1 MMNKWKKIKCFY
13 NIRVH
18 VWDLGCYY
26 QTTSCQP
33 INYRQFVPQKQTV
46 TNGVVGLC
54 WRWCFPF
61 KIKPLIYIFL
71 LQKIKKKIIPDKQF
85 HQVLKKVQTDLAM
98 HLYWYCTDLGSARTS
113 WRWLEFHDKHQWD
126 FVFSLSYKN

>member
-1 MMNKWKKIKCFY
+1 MIFFFSLNVIWDVLILWWTNEKIKCFY

-71 LQKIKKKIIPDKQF
+71 LQRIKKN
-85 HQVLKKVQTDLAM
+85 HSWQTISSSFKESSNRLSNAFILILHGSRQREDELA
-98 HLYWYCTDLGSARTS
+98 LIRISR
-113 WRWLEFHDKHQWD
+113 
-126 FVFSLSYKN
+126 

>member
-1 MMNKWKKIKCFY
+1 MKKNKVLLQHTCTCMRLRLLLSD
-13 NIRVH
+13 NI
-18 VWDLGCYY
+18 LPTN
-26 QTTSCQP
+26 QLSP
-33 INYRQFVPQKQTV
+33 ICSPE
-46 TNGVVGLC
+46 TN
-54 WRWCFPF
+54 RDQWCRGFMLTLMF
-61 KIKPLIYIFL
+61 FIQNKTIIYIFL
-71 LQKIKKKIIPDKQF
+71 LQKINNKKIIPDKQF